1 MKPTMNYLRKT
12 NMRVALLGLIIL
24 SLSGCGLFSKKE
36 PEKVYVTK
44 TEYVKINIP
53 KDFRNNCKVTP
64 PLKPEAYIELS
75 QIEREEYLTDYI
87 VTIFGEFK
95 ICNTTRKKVIELVD
109 KNNELF
115 KDKPDERKPKD

>member
-1 MKPTMNYLRKT
+1 
-12 NMRVALLGLIIL
+12 MRVALLGLIIL
-24 SLSGCGLFSKKE
+24 SFSGCGLFGKKE